1 MNLLSYLES
10 KVYSNS
16 SSVVLREE
24 LVNVSLDNAG
34 LAAAQLP
41 HNQHL
46 EDILRVGL

>member
-1 MNLLSYLES
+1 MSTYYLEGEVHPDS
-10 KVYSNS
+10 C
-16 SSVVLREE
+16 SVVLREE